1 MLKLKVHLLMCS
13 EGRGAAGVGPR
24 GAMVVLRGQEHL
36 SYGDGLRAG
45 GAQAGEGNA
54 AGGPHCGFNT

>member
-1 MLKLKVHLLMCS
+1 MCS

-45 GAQAGEGNA
+45 SAQAGEGNA
-54 AGGPHCGFNT
+54 AGGPHCGFST